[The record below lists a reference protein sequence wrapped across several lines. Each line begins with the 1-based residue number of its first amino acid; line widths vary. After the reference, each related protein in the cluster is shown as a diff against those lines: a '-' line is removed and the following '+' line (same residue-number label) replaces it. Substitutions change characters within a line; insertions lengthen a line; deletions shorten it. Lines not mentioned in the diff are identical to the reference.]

1 MLQLSQVLPCLDKN
15 SPSPERRLLKGV
27 CLELKAERK
36 VSRLSYGGALLE
48 LLWASLHIHEGDEDY
63 AVTRL
68 AVLMNNSFEPTFQLL
83 CSYFNDN
90 KLHVQLVRGNASLE
104 SFGKTSYH
112 LARIIEVTNGNVSER
127 KLVFGCG
134 HAALG

>member
-1 MLQLSQVLPCLDKN
+1 MTTQGRIHLQDNNVSALIHVNRTTLATLIDEKMFQLSQVLPCLDKN

-90 KLHVQLVRGNASLE
+90 KLHVQLVRGNASLD
-104 SFGKTSYH
+104 F
-112 LARIIEVTNGNVSER
+112 
-127 KLVFGCG
+127 
-134 HAALG
+134 